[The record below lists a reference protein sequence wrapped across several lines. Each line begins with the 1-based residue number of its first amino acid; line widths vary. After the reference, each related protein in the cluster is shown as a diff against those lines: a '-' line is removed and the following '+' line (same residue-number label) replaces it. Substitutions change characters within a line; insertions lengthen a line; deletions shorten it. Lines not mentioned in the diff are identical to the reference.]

1 MEEKLEMIRGWMAL
15 ADEKIE
21 VAQKL
26 SDLSYY
32 DDATAFVEK
41 IREILRGV

>member
-26 SDLSYY
+26 LDLSYY
-32 DDATAFVEK
+32 DKEELCKVMNN
-41 IREILRGV
+41 L